1 MVGERRLRRKLERRA
16 QWNAVLVDGEWR
28 LLDVLW
34 ASCALVRRRVAG
46 WALIDVDGERLAGE
60 QEDDSPGE
68 KRYHNNEF
76 FFLTDPD
83 QFVCT
88 HLPNDPAWQLLPNP
102 LSVKQFETFFY
113 VRERFFDLG
122 LTMVTES
129 QRSCV
134 VKTTDAEVTIAF
146 GLPTSPVAP
155 AQFRYL
161 LFRDQEEDARGE
173 SEVAPSRASVFFHQS
188 DKRISYTCRME
199 EVGRYRMDIF
209 GRHTDRHDRMDLV
222 CSYIIVCESTT
233 GRRLP
238 AVSDI
243 GWGPGPTLDEAGLIA
258 VTHDSGIIYADSSE
272 ITLVH
277 LKTTDKHMVF
287 WHCLKHDTLDE
298 ATLVSRATLHMRGDD
313 VTTTLRL
320 PMPGEYAYML
330 FASQHDSSGD
340 LANVCNYLIRYD
352 NPEMP
357 TTPFPSLRWGVL
369 GSGVHAHALDFE
381 MVGKGKEGY
390 LETNKADVHLKVNL
404 PISTNDLYCEISGT
418 QSSCEDTVLE
428 TKCSHNQ
435 VECHLKLTETGEYA
449 LNMYVRRQS
458 DQGRLHHVYSTLI
471 IYDGDTDSQYEDET
485 SLGGSQNEQSEETRE
500 SGCILEWCETSES
513 EFKLDLPQSEREI
526 MLAVERK
533 AAQSPMDFLQVEQ
546 IGAGPGERVVSLPL
560 EGDYVVDVF
569 EVHEDLRLEAVRR
582 IHIRRNKVRLGAECA
597 CAVYNGCITPT
608 ICTSVGYYKH
618 QHRHR
623 HFHNT
628 SLRQILRNLSSRNP
642 LYYLVQYQ

>member
-1 MVGERRLRRKLERRA
+1 MRRKRERRA

-46 WALIDVDGERLAGE
+46 WALIDVDGERLAGD

-102 LSVKQFETFFY
+102 VSVKQFETFFY

-122 LTMVTES
+122 LTMVADS

-134 VKTTDAEVTIAF
+134 VKTTDGEVTISF
-146 GLPTSPVAP
+146 GLPTSLVAR

-161 LFRDQEEDARGE
+161 LFRDHEEDARGE
-173 SEVAPSRASVFFHQS
+173 SEVAPSKASVFFHQS
-188 DKRISYTCRME
+188 DKRIRYICRMQ

-209 GRHTDRHDRMDLV
+209 GRQTDRHARMDLV

-233 GRRLP
+233 DRRLP
-238 AVSDI
+238 ADSDI
-243 GWGPGPTLDEAGLIA
+243 GWGPGPTLEEAGLVA
-258 VTHDSGIIYADSSE
+258 VTHDSSIIYTDSSE
-272 ITLVH
+272 VTMVL
-277 LKTTDKHMVF
+277 LKTTDKQLVF

-298 ATLVSRATLHMRGDD
+298 ATLVSRAILRMRGDE
-313 VTTTLRL
+313 VTMTLRL

-330 FASQHDSSGD
+330 FVGNHDSSGD
-340 LANVCNYLIRYD
+340 LANVCNYLIRFD
-352 NPEMP
+352 DTEMP
-357 TTPFPSLRWGVL
+357 FAPFPPLRWGVL
-369 GSGVHAHALDFE
+369 GSGVHAQALDFE
-381 MVGKGKEGY
+381 VVGTGKDGY
-390 LETNKADVHLKVNL
+390 IETNEADILLKVNL
-404 PISTNDLYCEISGT
+404 PISTSDLYCEISGT
-418 QSSCEDTVLE
+418 QRSCEGTVLD
-428 TKCSHNQ
+428 TKCSHSQ

-449 LNMYVRRQS
+449 LNMYVRRLS
-458 DQGRLHHVYSTLI
+458 DQGRLHHVHTTLI

-485 SLGGSQNEQSEETRE
+485 CLDESENEQPEANRE
-500 SGCILEWCETSES
+500 SGRVLEWCETSES
-513 EFKLDLPQSEREI
+513 EFKVVLPQSEQEV

-533 AAQSPMDFLQVEQ
+533 AAQSPIDFFQVEQ
-546 IGAGPGERVVSLPL
+546 IGTGAGERVVSLPV

-569 EVHEDLRLEAVRR
+569 EVHGDRRLEAVRR
-582 IHIRRNKVRLGAECA
+582 IHVRRYKVNVGAECA
-597 CAVYNGCITPT
+597 CSVYTGCIIPMM
-608 ICTSVGYYKH
+608 CTSVG
-618 QHRHR
+618 
-623 HFHNT
+623 
-628 SLRQILRNLSSRNP
+628 
-642 LYYLVQYQ
+642 

>member
-1 MVGERRLRRKLERRA
+1 MHLLQPPRELLYGSYAPLAKYLTRSCRSDVSRVAVLFQWTTSRNYNDIDSYRQEVVDPDSPLKGFLDIADKKNNHAHFFTRLCRAAGIACVVISGVTKNGSYVVGERRLRRKQERRA

-68 KRYHNNEF
+68 KRYRNNEF

-122 LTMVTES
+122 LTMVMDS

-146 GLPTSPVAP
+146 GLPTSPVAR

-161 LFRDQEEDARGE
+161 LFRDQEEDASGE
-173 SEVAPSRASVFFHQS
+173 NEVAPSRASVFFHQS
-188 DKRISYTCRME
+188 DERISYTCRME

-287 WHCLKHDTLDE
+287 WHCLKHDTL
-298 ATLVSRATLHMRGDD
+298 RGH
-313 VTTTLRL
+313 
-320 PMPGEYAYML
+320 ACI
-330 FASQHDSSGD
+330 ASH
-340 LANVCNYLIRYD
+340 
-352 NPEMP
+352 
-357 TTPFPSLRWGVL
+357 T
-369 GSGVHAHALDFE
+369 AHA
-381 MVGKGKEGY
+381 
-390 LETNKADVHLKVNL
+390 
-404 PISTNDLYCEISGT
+404 
-418 QSSCEDTVLE
+418 
-428 TKCSHNQ
+428 
-435 VECHLKLTETGEYA
+435 
-449 LNMYVRRQS
+449 R
-458 DQGRLHHVYSTLI
+458 
-471 IYDGDTDSQYEDET
+471 
-485 SLGGSQNEQSEETRE
+485 
-500 SGCILEWCETSES
+500 
-513 EFKLDLPQSEREI
+513 
-526 MLAVERK
+526 
-533 AAQSPMDFLQVEQ
+533 
-546 IGAGPGERVVSLPL
+546 
-560 EGDYVVDVF
+560 
-569 EVHEDLRLEAVRR
+569 
-582 IHIRRNKVRLGAECA
+582 
-597 CAVYNGCITPT
+597 
-608 ICTSVGYYKH
+608 
-618 QHRHR
+618 
-623 HFHNT
+623 
-628 SLRQILRNLSSRNP
+628 
-642 LYYLVQYQ
+642 